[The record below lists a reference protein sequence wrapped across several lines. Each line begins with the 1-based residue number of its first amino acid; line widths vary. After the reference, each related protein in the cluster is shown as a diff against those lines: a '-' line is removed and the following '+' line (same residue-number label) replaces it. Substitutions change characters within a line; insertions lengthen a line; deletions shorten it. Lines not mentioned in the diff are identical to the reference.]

1 MIEEATNMI
10 GVVLSPLRY
19 LASWCILATDS
30 GGNARYWVVLDDS
43 DKLNVI
49 KLTKDEVADLDCL
62 IY

>member
-1 MIEEATNMI
+1 MI